1 MNNKFSFYRAPVR
14 NVVPALQ
21 MSIREAFGYIISDVA
36 RERTLRL
43 RMMTDVA
50 ERRAYKGMAFDHV
63 TFSGEFAR
71 RVTSGLIVHSGYI
84 CLDIDHIES
93 ETELQRIKA
102 LLINDN
108 SVVVARLVFRS
119 PSGDG
124 LKVVYELPEGMKQA
138 LWDAEADS
146 ERIGQLHKHFYE
158 MISRY
163 LNGKYGIVIDHTS
176 DVARTCFLCHDA
188 DAYFDESTDNRVQ
201 ITDYR
206 LQIDPLPL
214 RGLPLKQRENIK
226 DERVQGSNPDSL
238 PFRVIG
244 HGVPCPYIE
253 RSDWDTVEAL
263 VRGIEQA
270 CVDITGDYHQWMRIG
285 FALASAFGES
295 GRGFYHRVSRFYS
308 GYSNVE
314 CNRQYDRCLRARG
327 SGVGLGTFIY
337 LAKAV

>member
-1 MNNKFSFYRAPVR
+1 MNNTFSFYKAPVR
-14 NVVPALQ
+14 NVVPTMQ
-21 MSIREAFGYIISDVA
+21 MSIREAFEYIISDVA
-36 RERTLRL
+36 RERTEAL

-63 TFSGEFAR
+63 TFSGVFAR

-84 CLDIDHIES
+84 CLDIDHIAS
-93 ETELQRIKA
+93 EEELQRIKV

-138 LWDAEADS
+138 LRDADADT
-146 ERIGQLHKHFYE
+146 ERIGRLHKHFYE
-158 MISRY
+158 MISQY
-163 LNGKYGIVIDHTS
+163 LNKKYGIVTDHTS

-188 DAYFDESTDNRVQ
+188 DAYFDDST
-201 ITDYR
+201 
-206 LQIDPLPL
+206 LLPSVVSIVDSQQSTVGT
-214 RGLPLKQRENIK
+214 RHAVSANSDGDCRP
-226 DERVQGSNPDSL
+226 SN
-238 PFRVIG
+238 
-244 HGVPCPYIE
+244 
-253 RSDWDTVEAL
+253 DWDTVEAL

-270 CVDITGDYHQWMRIG
+270 GVDITGDYRQWMRIG

-337 LAKAV
+337 LAKAA

>member
-1 MNNKFSFYRAPVR
+1 MDNTFSFYKAPVR

-21 MSIREAFGYIISDVA
+21 MSIRGAFEYIISDVA

-138 LWDAEADS
+138 LRDAEADA
-146 ERIGQLHKHFYE
+146 ERIGQLHKYFYE

-163 LNGKYGIVIDHTS
+163 LNGKYGIVTDHTS

-188 DAYFDESTDNRVQ
+188 DAYFDDSTLLPSVVSIVDSQQSIDNGQQMNHFVCVNGQ
-201 ITDYR
+201 QTTVI
-206 LQIDPLPL
+206 
-214 RGLPLKQRENIK
+214 N
-226 DERVQGSNPDSL
+226 DEWRPSTVDRRPSN
-238 PFRVIG
+238 
-244 HGVPCPYIE
+244 
-253 RSDWDTVEAL
+253 DWDTVEAL
-263 VRGIEQA
+263 VRGIELA
-270 CVDITGDYHQWMRIG
+270 GVDITGNYHQWMRIG

-337 LAKAV
+337 LAKTA

>member
-1 MNNKFSFYRAPVR
+1 MKNTFSFYMAPVR
-14 NVVPALQ
+14 NVVPVLQ
-21 MSIREAFGYIISDVA
+21 MSIRGAFEYIISDVA

-138 LWDAEADS
+138 LWDAEADT
-146 ERIGQLHKHFYE
+146 ERIGQLHKYFYE

-163 LNGKYGIVIDHTS
+163 LQKKYGIVTDHTS

-188 DAYFDESTDNRVQ
+188 DAYFDDSTLLPSVVSIVNSQQTTVETRHAVSANSDGDCRPLTVDCRLSS
-201 ITDYR
+201 IT
-206 LQIDPLPL
+206 PLG
-214 RGLPLKQRENIK
+214 R
-226 DERVQGSNPDSL
+226 
-238 PFRVIG
+238 
-244 HGVPCPYIE
+244 
-253 RSDWDTVEAL
+253 DWDMVEAL

-270 CVDITGDYHQWMRIG
+270 CVDITGDYRQWMRIG
-285 FALASAFGES
+285 FSLASAFGES

-337 LAKAV
+337 LAKTA